1 MKAPTVAPPFY
12 KVLKEAQGRRPLF
25 TFLPEKSVVRTV
37 QGMPSP
43 VNIVGDIDYLT

>member
-1 MKAPTVAPPFY
+1 MKAPTVAQPFY
-12 KVLKEAQGRRPLF
+12 KVPEEAQGRRPLF

-43 VNIVGDIDYLT
+43 VNIVGDVEDLT